1 MNQILFENRCK
12 CNEEISVIKK
22 RKSTSRSE
30 GKPLQYP
37 KSAEIKCKTFQ
48 IKYDGKLSLI
58 AKFILNSFQNKY
70 IYYGMDDILYQFG
83 LDLNEYET
91 LLAIL
96 YSPVIS
102 LQNNYSVN
110 FFDIWMSEIYIE
122 EGSQPN
128 KFLIHKNYES
138 PTLTQF
144 TYITVKFFYKTK
156 VPTKKQES
164 LW

>member
-12 CNEEISVIKK
+12 CNEEISVTKK

-37 KSAEIKCKTFQ
+37 KSSEIKCKTFQ
-48 IKYDGKLSLI
+48 IKYEGKLSLI

-83 LDLNEYET
+83 LNSNEYET

-110 FFDIWMSEIYIE
+110 FFDIWVSEIYIE
-122 EGSQPN
+122 EDSKSN
-128 KFLIHKNYES
+128 KFLTSES
-138 PTLTQF
+138 KTLTQF
-144 TYITVKFFYKTK
+144 TYITD
-156 VPTKKQES
+156 
-164 LW
+164 

>member
-12 CNEEISVIKK
+12 CNEEISVVKK
-22 RKSTSRSE
+22 RKLTSRSE

-37 KSAEIKCKTFQ
+37 KSTEIKCKTFQ
-48 IKYDGKLSLI
+48 IKYDGKLSLL

-70 IYYGMDDILYQFG
+70 IYYGIDDILYQFRF
-83 LDLNEYET
+83 DSNEYER

-96 YSPVIS
+96 YSPIIS
-102 LQNNYSVN
+102 LQNNYSIN
-110 FFDIWMSEIYIE
+110 FFDIWVNEIYIE
-122 EGSQPN
+122 EDSKPN
-128 KFLIHKNYES
+128 KFLSKES
-138 PTLTQF
+138 QPLSQF

>member
-22 RKSTSRSE
+22 RKPSKRSE

-37 KSAEIKCKTFQ
+37 KSTEIKCKTFQ

-83 LDLNEYET
+83 LDSKEYET

-110 FFDIWMSEIYIE
+110 FFDIWVNEIYIE
-122 EGSQPN
+122 EDSKPN
-128 KFLIHKNYES
+128 KFLSNEFQPLS
-138 PTLTQF
+138 QF

>member
-1 MNQILFENRCK
+1 MNKILFENRCK

-22 RKSTSRSE
+22 RKSTGRSE

-37 KSAEIKCKTFQ
+37 KSSEIKCKTFQ
-48 IKYDGKLSLI
+48 IKYDGRLSLI
-58 AKFILNSFQNKY
+58 AKFVLNSFQNKY
-70 IYYGMDDILYQFG
+70 IYYCIDDILYQCG
-83 LDLNEYET
+83 LDSNEYET

-110 FFDIWMSEIYIE
+110 FFDIWVNEIYIE
-122 EGSQPN
+122 EDSKFN
-128 KFLIHKNYES
+128 KFLTTKVQPLS
-138 PTLTQF
+138 QL

-156 VPTKKQES
+156 VPTNKQES

>member
-12 CNEEISVIKK
+12 CNEEISVLKK
-22 RKSTSRSE
+22 RKSTTRSE

-37 KSAEIKCKTFQ
+37 KSDEIKCKTFQ

-70 IYYGMDDILYQFG
+70 IYYGIDDILYQFG
-83 LDLNEYET
+83 LNLKEYET

-110 FFDIWMSEIYIE
+110 FFDIWVNEIYIE
-122 EGSQPN
+122 EDSKLN
-128 KFLIHKNYES
+128 KFLSNES
-138 PTLTQF
+138 QPLSQF

>member
-1 MNQILFENRCK
+1 MNKILFKNRCK

-22 RKSTSRSE
+22 RKSTGRSE

-37 KSAEIKCKTFQ
+37 KSSEIKCKTFQ
-48 IKYDGKLSLI
+48 IKYDGRLSLI
-58 AKFILNSFQNKY
+58 AKFILNSFRNKY
-70 IYYGMDDILYQFG
+70 IYYCIDDILYQCG
-83 LDLNEYET
+83 LDSNEYET

-96 YSPVIS
+96 YSPVLS

-110 FFDIWMSEIYIE
+110 FFDIWVNEIYIE
-122 EGSQPN
+122 EDSKSN
-128 KFLIHKNYES
+128 KFLTTKFQPLS
-138 PTLTQF
+138 QL

>member
-12 CNEEISVIKK
+12 CNQEISVVKK
-22 RKSTSRSE
+22 RKLTSRSE

-37 KSAEIKCKTFQ
+37 KSTEIKCKTFQ
-48 IKYDGKLSLI
+48 IKYDGKLSLL

-70 IYYGMDDILYQFG
+70 IYYGIDDILYQFRF
-83 LDLNEYET
+83 DSNEYER

-96 YSPVIS
+96 YSPIIS
-102 LQNNYSVN
+102 LQNNYSIN
-110 FFDIWMSEIYIE
+110 FFDIWVNEIYIE
-122 EGSQPN
+122 EDSKPN
-128 KFLIHKNYES
+128 KFLSKES
-138 PTLTQF
+138 QPLSQF